1 MADKQRAK
9 VTADIKQNRLYI
21 ALPGDASKMVLE
33 KVYTDVRFCVAD
45 LKPGFDV
52 VSDFSQCTIGH
63 LNGIPILRKIMN
75 YLVINQPREVVRVV
89 GKRSLIFKQ
98 LMRLSSVLNGYKAI
112 YVNTLEEAEEQ
123 LTHSTKRKGLRFQIH
138 RPRVEYKRNQEE
150 GEGNLVDISIS
161 GCAIMGAKIPLRIGE
176 EISITIPFHQDHE
189 TLTSFTL
196 AAKVVRVQDDLFAVQ
211 FVDLNDDQKTQ
222 LYKCLAYEAQSD
234 DKGSE

>member
-138 RPRVEYKRNQEE
+138 RPRVEYKRNQEGRGRE
-150 GEGNLVDISIS
+150 SRRYFHKRMCNHGSKDTSTYWRGNLHYHSFSSRPRDSYIIYTCCKSRS
-161 GCAIMGAKIPLRIGE
+161 GTG
-176 EISITIPFHQDHE
+176 
-189 TLTSFTL
+189 
-196 AAKVVRVQDDLFAVQ
+196 
-211 FVDLNDDQKTQ
+211 
-222 LYKCLAYEAQSD
+222 
-234 DKGSE
+234 